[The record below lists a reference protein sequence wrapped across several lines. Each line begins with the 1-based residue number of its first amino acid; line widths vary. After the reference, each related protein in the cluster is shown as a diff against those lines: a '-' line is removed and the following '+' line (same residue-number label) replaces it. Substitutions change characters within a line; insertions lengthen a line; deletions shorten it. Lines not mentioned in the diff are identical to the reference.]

1 MVIIKRFIN
10 QIEDAQSIKQ
20 VREMVINYIE
30 SYHGH
35 VVSGLFEAENW
46 LRGENDTRDAKYGES
61 IRVNLDSIEDGEIY
75 VRVTEVYLQSD
86 SVDYCYTI
94 DVDYQY

>member
-1 MVIIKRFIN
+1 MKTIKRH
-10 QIEDAQSIKQ
+10 IELIDAQSIEQ
-20 VREMVINYIE
+20 VRNEVAEYIE
-30 SYHGH
+30 AYHGH
-35 VVSGLFEAENW
+35 VVSRLSEAERW
-46 LRGENDTRDAKYGES
+46 LRGENDMRFAKFGDS
-61 IRVNLDSIEDGEIY
+61 IRVDFESEEDGEIY